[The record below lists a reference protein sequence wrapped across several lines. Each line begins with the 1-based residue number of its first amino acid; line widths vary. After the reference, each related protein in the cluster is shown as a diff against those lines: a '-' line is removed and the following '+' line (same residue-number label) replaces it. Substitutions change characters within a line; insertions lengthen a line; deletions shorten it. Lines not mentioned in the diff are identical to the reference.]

1 MVSELKQKP
10 DIMSESTSEEIDKN
24 QPIQITRLIFDR
36 DIQENLSLEGIT
48 RISVSGYKS
57 LYEECSIEVRPLT
70 ILAGANSSGKS
81 SMMQPLL
88 LLKQT
93 LEATYDPGALLLD
106 GPNVRFTLAS
116 QLFSQIPGKNS
127 GDRLSV
133 NLQINDESLITTFKK
148 EQEREIEVISTTCK
162 SRQQEFTVLIGMN
175 GEDVAQE
182 FEKWFNDDEIWS
194 KLFANTEQEIKY
206 NIVRSRC
213 FLHINCQFELPHEK
227 LGIVNFT
234 IYDSRSHTSLFES
247 EIRRLIHIPALR
259 GNPERAY
266 KTTAVEREFTGTF
279 ENYVA
284 SIINRWQKTEDNRLL
299 DLAKS
304 LQKLGLTWKVDAKQ
318 INDVQIEL
326 RVARLPRRNEFED
339 MVNLADVGFGVSQTL
354 PVLVALLVA
363 KPGQLVYLEQPEIHL
378 HPRAQAALAE
388 VLADAANR
396 GVKVVVETH
405 SELLLLAVQSLVAE
419 GKLSPDLVKLHWFRR
434 REDGVTEVSSADLDE
449 AGAFGDWPEDF
460 GDVSLKLENRY
471 LDAAEAHLW
480 KR

>member
-1 MVSELKQKP
+1 
-10 DIMSESTSEEIDKN
+10 MSESTSEETDKN
-24 QPIQITRLIFDR
+24 LPIQTTTLVFDR
-36 DIQENLSLEGIT
+36 NIQENLSLEGIT

-127 GDRLSV
+127 PNCLIV
-133 NLQINDESLITTFKK
+133 NLEIDDASIKTTFKK
-148 EQEREIEVISTTCK
+148 EHNQEIEVISTTCK
-162 SRQQEFTVLIGMN
+162 YRQQEFTVSLGMN
-175 GEDVAQE
+175 IEDAE
-182 FEKWFNDDEIWS
+182 RELKKWISGDELWS
-194 KLFANTEQEIKY
+194 NLFAKTEQEITCSFG
-206 NIVRSRC
+206 RLRC
-213 FLHINCQFELPHEK
+213 FLHTNSQVKLPIEK
-227 LGIVNFT
+227 LGTVNFT

-247 EIRRLIHIPALR
+247 EIRRLIHVPALR

-266 KTTAVEREFTGTF
+266 KTTAVGREFTGTF

-284 SIINRWQKTEDNRLL
+284 SIINRWQKTEDNRLI
-299 DLAKS
+299 DLAKA
-304 LQKLGLTWKVDAKQ
+304 LQTLGLTWKVDAKQ

-326 RVARLPRRNEFED
+326 RVARLPRSGEVED
-339 MVNLADVGFGVSQTL
+339 MVSLADVGFGVSQTL
-354 PVLVALLVA
+354 PVLVALIVA
-363 KPGQLVYLEQPEIHL
+363 EPGQLVYLEQPEIHL
-378 HPRAQAALAE
+378 HPRAQAALGE
-388 VLADAANR
+388 ILADAANR

-405 SELLLLAVQSLVAE
+405 SDLLLRRIQTLVAE
-419 GKLSPDLVKLHWFRR
+419 DKISPEKVKLHWFKRR
-434 REDGVTEVSSADLDE
+434 DDGVTEVSSTDLDD

-460 GDVSLKLENRY
+460 SDVALTEESRY
-471 LDAAEAHLW
+471 LDAAESRLAQ
-480 KR
+480 RSYAS

>member
-1 MVSELKQKP
+1 
-10 DIMSESTSEEIDKN
+10 MSESTSEATDKN
-24 QPIQITRLIFDR
+24 PPIQIIGHIFDG

-48 RISVSGYKS
+48 RISVGGYKS

-106 GPNVRFTLAS
+106 GPNVRFTFAS

-127 GDRLSV
+127 PDFLSV
-133 NLQINDESLITTFKK
+133 NLEIDDESLKTTFKK
-148 EQEREIEVISTTCK
+148 EPDREIEVISTTCK
-162 SRQQEFTVLIGMN
+162 YRQQEFTASIGMN
-175 GEDVAQE
+175 NEDVARE
-182 FEKWFNDDEIWS
+182 FEKWFNGDELES
-194 KLFANTEQEIKY
+194 KILFNTDQEIQCSL
-206 NIVRSRC
+206 VRSRC
-213 FLHINCQFELPHEK
+213 FLNIDCQFELPHEK
-227 LGIVNFT
+227 LGIVNVT

-284 SIINRWQKTEDNRLL
+284 SIINRWQKTEDRRLT
-299 DLAKS
+299 DLVKD
-304 LQKLGLTWKVDAKQ
+304 LQTLGLTCKVDAKQ

-326 RVARLPRRNEFED
+326 RVGRLPRSGEVED
-339 MVNLADVGFGVSQTL
+339 MVSLADVGFGVSQTL

-363 KPGQLVYLEQPEIHL
+363 EPGQLVYLEQPEIHL

-388 VLADAANR
+388 ILADAANR

-405 SELLLLAVQSLVAE
+405 SDLLLRRIQTLVAE
-419 GKLSPDLVKLHWFRR
+419 DKISPEKVKLHWFKRR
-434 REDGVTEVSSADLDE
+434 DDGVTEVTSTDLDD

-460 GDVSLKLENRY
+460 SDVALTEESRY
-471 LDAAEAHLW
+471 LDAAESRLAQ
-480 KR
+480 RSYAS